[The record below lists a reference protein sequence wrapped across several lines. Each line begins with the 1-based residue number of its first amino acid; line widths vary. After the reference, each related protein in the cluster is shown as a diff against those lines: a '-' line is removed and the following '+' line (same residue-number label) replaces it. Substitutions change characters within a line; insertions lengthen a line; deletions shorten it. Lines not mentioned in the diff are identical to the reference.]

1 MEVRKFSMSGLLE
14 LKPGKFEDERGEFIE
29 TFKSSKLKEIGIT
42 DEFLQD
48 NQSVSK
54 KGVFRGI
61 HLQTGD
67 SAQGKLVRVSKGAVV
82 DFAVDLRPGSSSY
95 GEWTYILLS
104 AHVGNQFWIPAGFG
118 HAFLALED
126 DTIFSYKCTKEY
138 DKSSEECL
146 LWTDKGINLTIDKSI
161 LLQFG
166 ISDILVSEKDKEGIT
181 LDEYS
186 KKYNIFVK

>member
-67 SAQGKLVRVSKGAVV
+67 SSQGKLVRVSKGAVV

-166 ISDILVSEKDKEGIT
+166 ISDILVSEKDKLGIT
-181 LDEYS
+181 LDAYT
-186 KKYNIFVK
+186 KKYGVLV

>member
-1 MEVRKFSMSGLLE
+1 MKARKFSIPGLLE
-14 LKPGKFEDERGEFIE
+14 LRPGKFEDERGEFIE
-29 TFKSSKLKEIGIT
+29 TFKSSKLKELGIT
-42 DEFLQD
+42 EEFLQD

-67 SAQGKLVRVSKGAVV
+67 SAQGKLVRVAKGAVV
-82 DFAVDLRPGSSSY
+82 DFAVDLRPGSPTY
-95 GEWTYILLS
+95 GKWTYVLLS
-104 AHVGNQFWIPAGFG
+104 AHIGNQFWIPAGFG

-138 DKSSEECL
+138 DKSAEECL
-146 LWTDKGINLTIDKSI
+146 LWTDKDIDLTIDKSI
-161 LLQFG
+161 LTQFS

-181 LDEYS
+181 LEEYT
-186 KKYNIFVK
+186 KKYGVLV

>member
-29 TFKSSKLKEIGIT
+29 TFKSSKLREIGIT